1 MEDDA
6 CDDPCETAVLQG
18 QHGWAGRSAG
28 RHGRHIR
35 LHIQVPAQGQRL
47 RGRACASYR
56 PEGARAIEE
65 RVRGAQEEVSSRQS
79 HPCIY
84 PPHPIRTRHML
95 HMLHITLRE
104 SIYDPGCI
112 IYLSLIKIQ

>member
-84 PPHPIRTRHML
+84 PPPTPFALDTCYTCYTL
-95 HMLHITLRE
+95 HYAKVYMTLVV
-104 SIYDPGCI
+104 
-112 IYLSLIKIQ
+112 